1 VTWEFYLTQKTALFI
16 EFIAARKFFLATPRK
31 ANRKQEGQEGRDPGF
46 QFILDMRAYVQASSC
61 PNNCQ
66 YNEFDMDL
74 HGSKTDVQNT
84 ARKPTQL
91 IAEWLL

>member
-1 VTWEFYLTQKTALFI
+1 
-16 EFIAARKFFLATPRK
+16 
-31 ANRKQEGQEGRDPGF
+31 
-46 QFILDMRAYVQASSC
+46 MRAYVQASSC

-91 IAEWLL
+91 IAE